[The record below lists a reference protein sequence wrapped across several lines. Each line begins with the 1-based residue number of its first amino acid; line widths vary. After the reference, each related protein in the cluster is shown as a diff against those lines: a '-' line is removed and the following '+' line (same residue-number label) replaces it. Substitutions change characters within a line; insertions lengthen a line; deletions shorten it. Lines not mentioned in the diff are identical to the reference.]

1 MKNGVQ
7 NNLDGKRRFR
17 LSTNST
23 YLSENWPQSVVND
36 FVETCNRKIGLLE
49 IVPHIGV
56 ASRINPS
63 VRKLLITKHNALY
76 YSVVGNEVTLLDFFD
91 TRQDPS
97 KDPFQ

>member
-1 MKNGVQ
+1 M
-7 NNLDGKRRFR
+7 
-17 LSTNST
+17 
-23 YLSENWPQSVVND
+23 
-36 FVETCNRKIGLLE
+36 E